1 MVLPSKRSTSWI
13 MLLALLAATLSNAAS
28 CPYTNLPAS
37 VTNVLV
43 ADKSLCPAPNATC
56 VVTKACRYVGWQNV
70 TDLTGFEN
78 QKANATW
85 QAIGDLRGWQPST
98 RNEWLTLNGLSQA
111 IDMSLFQLND
121 MVTSLLFSNMPLWT
135 APSNFT
141 WPSTTTQLWFAN
153 VALQT
158 LPPLPDKLQRLF
170 AFQTKL
176 KTLEDLRKLPPT
188 LTWLQLANNSYTEW
202 TNLDLSAL
210 THFEPW
216 GNENLNRIEN
226 VTFSSRLMMLDM
238 REVHLDNWIMD
249 ADTFQALNGLQPHYF
264 GQDKEKDDGWG
275 YIGYYYANL
284 TIDSNTTECASKR
297 GTIQEL
303 WGANKTARQKPYD
316 QSVYHVCVLSDGAT
330 SNSSSLSI
338 GAIAGI
344 SVGGA
349 ALIGIVVF
357 VVMRRRQ
364 RKAEKELKLV
374 QEMYHS
380 TEALPPH
387 DEAGIDMTQLTMC
400 RLDESRLTLHQKLG
414 SGAFADVWLGTYQ
427 GETVAVKKLHAN
439 RVTLHQLKSFVNEIT
454 LMATF
459 DSPYIVKLIGAAW
472 TRPSDVKGVMEV
484 MDGGDLKDCL
494 DHNTP
499 QDFPWNDK
507 IMHIHSIVEG
517 LVYLHSL
524 NIIHR
529 DLKSRNVLLDS
540 KKSTKL
546 TDFGVSKE
554 DLQATMTVG
563 VGTFRWMAPE
573 VIQDKS
579 YTTAADIYSFGVILS
594 EFDTHR
600 IPYEDLTNPSTGLPI
615 GDSAILVS
623 VVKGEIKPT
632 FSRDCPPWIN
642 DMALECLAHNPDDR
656 PTALQISHTIRIKLK
671 ELAAGLFAL

>member
-1 MVLPSKRSTSWI
+1 

-316 QSVYHVCVLSDGAT
+316 QSVYHVCVLSGSVKSADMFDSLDRSRW
-330 SNSSSLSI
+330 SNFKF
-338 GAIAGI
+338 
-344 SVGGA
+344 V
-349 ALIGIVVF
+349 IVEHWSYCWNI
-357 VVMRRRQ
+357 RRWCGSHRN
-364 RKAEKELKLV
+364 
-374 QEMYHS
+374 
-380 TEALPPH
+380 
-387 DEAGIDMTQLTMC
+387 C
-400 RLDESRLTLHQKLG
+400 RLCGHAPPSKESRERAQTR
-414 SGAFADVWLGTYQ
+414 SGNV
-427 GETVAVKKLHAN
+427 
-439 RVTLHQLKSFVNEIT
+439 SF
-454 LMATF
+454 
-459 DSPYIVKLIGAAW
+459 D
-472 TRPSDVKGVMEV
+472 R
-484 MDGGDLKDCL
+484 
-494 DHNTP
+494 
-499 QDFPWNDK
+499 
-507 IMHIHSIVEG
+507 SIA
-517 LVYLHSL
+517 S
-524 NIIHR
+524 
-529 DLKSRNVLLDS
+529 S
-540 KKSTKL
+540 
-546 TDFGVSKE
+546 
-554 DLQATMTVG
+554 
-563 VGTFRWMAPE
+563 
-573 VIQDKS
+573 
-579 YTTAADIYSFGVILS
+579 
-594 EFDTHR
+594 
-600 IPYEDLTNPSTGLPI
+600 
-615 GDSAILVS
+615 
-623 VVKGEIKPT
+623 
-632 FSRDCPPWIN
+632 
-642 DMALECLAHNPDDR
+642 
-656 PTALQISHTIRIKLK
+656 
-671 ELAAGLFAL
+671 

>member
-1 MVLPSKRSTSWI
+1 
-13 MLLALLAATLSNAAS
+13 
-28 CPYTNLPAS
+28 
-37 VTNVLV
+37 
-43 ADKSLCPAPNATC
+43 
-56 VVTKACRYVGWQNV
+56 
-70 TDLTGFEN
+70 
-78 QKANATW
+78 
-85 QAIGDLRGWQPST
+85 
-98 RNEWLTLNGLSQA
+98 
-111 IDMSLFQLND
+111 
-121 MVTSLLFSNMPLWT
+121 
-135 APSNFT
+135 
-141 WPSTTTQLWFAN
+141 
-153 VALQT
+153 
-158 LPPLPDKLQRLF
+158 
-170 AFQTKL
+170 
-176 KTLEDLRKLPPT
+176 
-188 LTWLQLANNSYTEW
+188 
-202 TNLDLSAL
+202 
-210 THFEPW
+210 
-216 GNENLNRIEN
+216 
-226 VTFSSRLMMLDM
+226 
-238 REVHLDNWIMD
+238 MD

-264 GQDKEKDDGWG
+264 CQDKEKDDGWG
-275 YIGYYYANL
+275 YIGYNNANL
-284 TIDSNTTECASKR
+284 TIDSNATECASKR

-316 QSVYHVCVLSDGAT
+316 QSVYHVCVLSSLSDGGSSSKNT
-330 SNSSSLSI
+330 SNSSSLSTA
-338 GAIAGI
+338 AISGI

-364 RKAEKELKLV
+364 RKAEKELKHV

-380 TEALPPH
+380 TEALPSS
-387 DEAGIDMTQLTMC
+387 DEAGIDMKQLTMC
-400 RLDESRLTLHQKLG
+400 RLDESLLTLQRKLG
-414 SGAFADVWLGTYQ
+414 SGAFADVWSGTYQ
-427 GETVAVKKLHAN
+427 GESVAVKKLHAN

-579 YTTAADIYSFGVILS
+579 
-594 EFDTHR
+594 
-600 IPYEDLTNPSTGLPI
+600 
-615 GDSAILVS
+615 
-623 VVKGEIKPT
+623 
-632 FSRDCPPWIN
+632 
-642 DMALECLAHNPDDR
+642 
-656 PTALQISHTIRIKLK
+656 
-671 ELAAGLFAL
+671 

>member
-1 MVLPSKRSTSWI
+1 
-13 MLLALLAATLSNAAS
+13 
-28 CPYTNLPAS
+28 
-37 VTNVLV
+37 
-43 ADKSLCPAPNATC
+43 
-56 VVTKACRYVGWQNV
+56 
-70 TDLTGFEN
+70 
-78 QKANATW
+78 
-85 QAIGDLRGWQPST
+85 
-98 RNEWLTLNGLSQA
+98 
-111 IDMSLFQLND
+111 
-121 MVTSLLFSNMPLWT
+121 
-135 APSNFT
+135 
-141 WPSTTTQLWFAN
+141 
-153 VALQT
+153 
-158 LPPLPDKLQRLF
+158 
-170 AFQTKL
+170 
-176 KTLEDLRKLPPT
+176 
-188 LTWLQLANNSYTEW
+188 
-202 TNLDLSAL
+202 
-210 THFEPW
+210 
-216 GNENLNRIEN
+216 
-226 VTFSSRLMMLDM
+226 
-238 REVHLDNWIMD
+238 MD

-264 GQDKEKDDGWG
+264 CQDKEKDDGWG
-275 YIGYYYANL
+275 YIGYNNANL
-284 TIDSNTTECASKR
+284 TIDSNATECASKR

-316 QSVYHVCVLSDGAT
+316 QSVYHVCVLS
-330 SNSSSLSI
+330 SL
-338 GAIAGI
+338 

-364 RKAEKELKLV
+364 RKAEKELKHV

-380 TEALPPH
+380 TEALPSS
-387 DEAGIDMTQLTMC
+387 DEAGIDMKQLTMC
-400 RLDESRLTLHQKLG
+400 RLDESLLTLQRKLG
-414 SGAFADVWLGTYQ
+414 SGAFADVWSGTYQ
-427 GETVAVKKLHAN
+427 GESVAVKKLHAN

-579 YTTAADIYSFGVILS
+579 
-594 EFDTHR
+594 
-600 IPYEDLTNPSTGLPI
+600 
-615 GDSAILVS
+615 
-623 VVKGEIKPT
+623 
-632 FSRDCPPWIN
+632 
-642 DMALECLAHNPDDR
+642 
-656 PTALQISHTIRIKLK
+656 
-671 ELAAGLFAL
+671 